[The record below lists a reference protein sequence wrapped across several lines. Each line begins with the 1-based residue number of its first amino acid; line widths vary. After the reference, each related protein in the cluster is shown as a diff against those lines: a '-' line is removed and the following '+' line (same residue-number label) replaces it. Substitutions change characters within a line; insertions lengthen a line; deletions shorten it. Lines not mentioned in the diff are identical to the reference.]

1 MQISMQHRLIDKAGV
16 GAAVAA
22 SLLVLGFTTP
32 LVFAQTTAPH
42 SAVQVTSDA
51 AATNAQ
57 LQAQV
62 QELRVQVAQLQKAQK
77 GDAESGTDAVAPMPA
92 KEQDAAAM
100 GKHMQMMAKH
110 MQDMGKR
117 MESKGKQMEKK
128 GMQMEQ
134 KKCCS
139 AGTDKAKA
147 AMDMDKMDMGMSS
160 IGMAMDKMD
169 KDTMSKSTSD
179 KPMTDK
185 PMESEDEM

>member
-16 GAAVAA
+16 GAAVAV
-22 SLLVLGFTTP
+22 SLLVLALTTP
-32 LVFAQTTAPH
+32 LVIAQTTAPR
-42 SAVQVTSDA
+42 SAAQATSDA
-51 AATNAQ
+51 TAINAQ

-62 QELRVQVAQLQKAQK
+62 QELRAQVAQLQKAQK
-77 GDAESGTDAVAPMPA
+77 GVAESGTDAAAPMPA

-100 GKHMQMMAKH
+100 GKHMQMLATH

-147 AMDMDKMDMGMSS
+147 AMDMDKME
-160 IGMAMDKMD
+160 IGRAHV
-169 KDTMSKSTSD
+169 
-179 KPMTDK
+179 
-185 PMESEDEM
+185 